1 MINVAILG
9 VGFGRSHLAAYRN
22 LKDNFT
28 VSIIV
33 ARNPM
38 RVESIRQEGDN
49 FDVLDDIDD
58 ALEDSDVDVID
69 ICLPPHMHADVTK
82 RALQAG
88 KHVICEKPLA
98 MSMSDVDEIRQ
109 VALATDRK
117 VYPVFQFRWEP
128 SILELRRDIESG
140 MTGQLQ
146 VATLETHW
154 SRGPDYY
161 DKSWRGECGAVLNH
175 AIHNHDILTH
185 IAGKVARVSAFTT
198 TRVNDIETED
208 CASINFDMA
217 SGALVT
223 SSITLGAAN
232 NQTRIKFVFEKLTR
246 ELDIRPSTDG
256 LEGFLNNVAL
266 DLTGHENQ
274 AVTLEDGALSISLA
288 TAIYHSARTGSQ
300 VLLPRDN

>member
-9 VGFGRSHLAAYRN
+9 VGFGRSHLAAFSN
-22 LKDNFT
+22 MKDKFT
-28 VSIIV
+28 VSSIV

-38 RVESIRQEGDN
+38 RAESIRIEGDT
-49 FDVLDDIDD
+49 FEVLDDIDD
-58 ALEDSDVDVID
+58 ALEDPNVDVID
-69 ICLPPHMHADVTK
+69 ICLPPDMHADVTK
-82 RALQAG
+82 RALKAG

-98 MSMSDVDEIRQ
+98 TSLSDVDEIRQ
-109 VALATDRK
+109 VALAADRK

-154 SRGPDYY
+154 SRGPEYY
-161 DKSWRGECGAVLNH
+161 DIPWHGTCGAILNH

-185 IAGKVARVSAFTT
+185 VAGKVSRVSAFTT
-198 TRVNDIETED
+198 TRINDIETED
-208 CASINFDMA
+208 CASINFEMA

-223 SSITLGAAN
+223 SSLTLGAAN
-232 NQTRIKFVFEKLTR
+232 NETRMKFVFEKLTK
-246 ELDIRPSTDG
+246 ELYIRPSTNA

-288 TAIYHSARTGSQ
+288 TAIYHSARTGTQ
-300 VLLPRDN
+300 VSLPRDG